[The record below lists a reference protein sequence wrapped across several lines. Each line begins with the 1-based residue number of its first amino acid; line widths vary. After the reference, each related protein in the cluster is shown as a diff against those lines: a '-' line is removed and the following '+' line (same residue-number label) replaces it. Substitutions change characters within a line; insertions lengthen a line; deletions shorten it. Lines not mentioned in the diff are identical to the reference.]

1 MRPGNNKGHLNQN
14 KVSNTSIHVQ
24 GSTLHMQQL
33 MLKYMAYSSSHSVPG
48 IYASLLSIH
57 TVLTVM
63 HEWLHCPEV
72 SVHHEADQVAGN
84 VLMVEELGYLDL
96 MLDLP

>member
-33 MLKYMAYSSSHSVPG
+33 MLKYMAHSSSHSVPG
-48 IYASLLSIH
+48 ICITTEYSHSAH
-57 TVLTVM
+57 RN
-63 HEWLHCPEV
+63 
-72 SVHHEADQVAGN
+72 A
-84 VLMVEELGYLDL
+84 
-96 MLDLP
+96 